1 MDEDL
6 ESHVGQQRDDTEVA
20 AKRVTA
26 EQYLVPVFQEQKRE
40 TPQPEADTLLET
52 RWQGAEVHD
61 TQKR

>member
-6 ESHVGQQRDDTEVA
+6 ESHVGQQRDDTEIA

-40 TPQPEADTLLET
+40 NSAA
-52 RWQGAEVHD
+52 RS
-61 TQKR
+61 